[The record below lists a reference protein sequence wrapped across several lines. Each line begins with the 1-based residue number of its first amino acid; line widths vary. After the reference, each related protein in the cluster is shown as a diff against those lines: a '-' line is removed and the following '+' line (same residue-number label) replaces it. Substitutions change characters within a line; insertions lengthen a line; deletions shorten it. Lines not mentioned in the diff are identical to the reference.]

1 MPAPH
6 NQPDKQPDNQ
16 PDNQP
21 LNQPLSQPDSLWR
34 ALAATSPDESAA
46 LGTPLTRDLDVE
58 VAVIG
63 AGYSGLAAAYALQKR
78 GVECVV
84 LDANPVGWGASG
96 RNGGVVS
103 SKFRLSFPAIH
114 ALHGLDTAKRMHR
127 LAHEGVR
134 VVESL
139 VDEFGLE
146 RARFEHTGSL
156 RCAHTERAFASIRA
170 EADWVRTTLGDT
182 SMTVQS
188 RDEVTRETGST
199 GFVGGVLS
207 ADAGTILPLEYVRG
221 LARGIARRGVPIHES
236 TPVLEMRRAPGDT
249 RVTLRTPGG
258 TVRAKQV
265 IVATNAYSDLTP
277 ATSPYQRELVPFR
290 SAMIATE
297 RLPAELDARL
307 MVERRSYTETRR
319 MMKWFRKVDGRMLFG
334 GRDAFGKEGQTT
346 GFDALQR
353 AMIALFPELADLR
366 VAYRW
371 SGYVGMTFNSLPHVG
386 RSDDATTF
394 CLGYNGAGVAMASL
408 LGQHAAAL
416 ALGETPEL
424 SLLAAPG
431 LRPVPFHSLRAP
443 GVRLVAAWYQ
453 FLDAVGA

>member
-1 MPAPH
+1 MAGAAPSADA
-6 NQPDKQPDNQ
+6 PVSTGA
-16 PDNQP
+16 P
-21 LNQPLSQPDSLWR
+21 LD
-34 ALAATSPDESAA
+34 
-46 LGTPLTRDLDVE
+46 RDISVE

-63 AGYSGLAAAYALQKR
+63 AGYSGLSAAHALQQR
-78 GVECVV
+78 GVQTVV

-103 SKFRLSFPAIH
+103 SKFRLSFPAIER
-114 ALHGLDTAKRMHR
+114 LHGIQTAKTMHR
-127 LAHEGVR
+127 LAHDGVR
-134 VVESL
+134 VVEQFI
-139 VDEFGLE
+139 DEFKLGQ
-146 RARFEHTGSL
+146 ARFEHTGSL

-170 EADWVRTTLGDT
+170 EAEWVKQQLGDT
-182 SMTVQS
+182 TMTVQS
-188 RDEVTRETGST
+188 RAEVEHETGSKA
-199 GFVGGVLS
+199 FVGGVLS
-207 ADAGTILPLEYVRG
+207 TDAGTILPLEYVRG
-221 LARGIARRGVPIHES
+221 IAAGLTRRKVDIYES
-236 TPVLEMRRAPGDT
+236 TPVLEMTRADGSGG
-249 RVTLRTPGG
+249 VTLRTPNG

-265 IVATNAYSDLTP
+265 IVGTNAYSNLTP
-277 ATSPYQRELVPFR
+277 ATSAYQRELVPFR

-297 RLPAELDARL
+297 RLPAVLDARL

-319 MMKWFRKVDGRMLFG
+319 TMKWFRKVDGRMLFG

-353 AMIALFPELADLR
+353 AMVELFPDLAGVR
-366 VAYRW
+366 VEYQW

-386 RSDDATTF
+386 RSDDTTTF

-424 SLLAAPG
+424 SLLAASG
-431 LRPVPFHSLRAP
+431 LNPVPFHSLRAP
-443 GVRLVAAWYQ
+443 AVRLVAAWYQ

>member
-1 MPAPH
+1 MPAPD
-6 NQPDKQPDNQ
+6 NQPDKQP
-16 PDNQP
+16 
-21 LNQPLSQPDSLWR
+21 LNQPDSLWR
-34 ALAATSPDESAA
+34 ALAAASPDASAA

-127 LAHEGVR
+127 LAHDGVR

-139 VDEFGLE
+139 LDEFGLE

-188 RDEVTRETGST
+188 RDEVTRETGSK

>member
-1 MPAPH
+1 MLAPTTPHTPA
-6 NQPDKQPDNQ
+6 
-16 PDNQP
+16 
-21 LNQPLSQPDSLWR
+21 PDSLWR
-34 ALAATSPDESAA
+34 ALLAASPGAGATLST
-46 LGTPLTRDLDVE
+46 GVPLTRDLEVE

-78 GVECVV
+78 GVDCVV

-103 SKFRLSFPAIH
+103 SKFRLSFPTIDK
-114 ALHGLDTAKRMHR
+114 LHGLDTAKRMHR

-134 VVESL
+134 VVETL
-139 VDEFGLE
+139 VDEFQLT
-146 RARFEHTGSL
+146 RARFEATGSL
-156 RCAHTERAFASIRA
+156 RCAHTEAAFAAIRA
-170 EADWVRTTLGDT
+170 EADWVRTQLGDT
-182 SMTVQS
+182 TMTVQS
-188 RDEVTRETGST
+188 RAEIEHETGSK

-207 ADAGTILPLEYVRG
+207 ADAGTILPLEYVCG
-221 LARGIARRGVPIHES
+221 LARGLTLRGVPIYES
-236 TPVLEMRRAPGDT
+236 TPVRQMHRAPGEP
-249 RVTLRTPGG
+249 RVTLRTPAG

-277 ATSPYQRELVPFR
+277 ATAAYQRELVPFR

-353 AMIALFPELADLR
+353 AMVALFPDLADVR
-366 VAYRW
+366 VDYRW

-424 SLLAAPG
+424 SLLGAPG

>member
-6 NQPDKQPDNQ
+6 NQPDKQPHN
-16 PDNQP
+16 
-21 LNQPLSQPDSLWR
+21 QPDSLWR

-188 RDEVTRETGST
+188 RDEVTRETGSK

-290 SAMIATE
+290 SAMIATA

-319 MMKWFRKVDGRMLFG
+319 MMKWFRKVDGRILFG

>member
-1 MPAPH
+1 M
-6 NQPDKQPDNQ
+6 Q
-16 PDNQP
+16 
-21 LNQPLSQPDSLWR
+21 
-34 ALAATSPDESAA
+34 ALD
-46 LGTPLTRDLDVE
+46 RDLSVE

-63 AGYSGLAAAYALQKR
+63 AGYSGLSAAHALQKR
-78 GVECVV
+78 GVQTVV

-103 SKFRLSFPAIH
+103 SKFRLSFPAIER
-114 ALHGLDTAKRMHR
+114 LHDIQTAKTMHR
-127 LAHEGVR
+127 LAHDGVR
-134 VVESL
+134 VVEQFI
-139 VDEFGLE
+139 DEFKLG

-170 EADWVRTTLGDT
+170 EADWVKQKLGDT
-182 SMTVQS
+182 TMTIQS
-188 RDEVTRETGST
+188 RAEVEHETGSKA
-199 GFVGGVLS
+199 FVGGVLS
-207 ADAGTILPLEYVRG
+207 TDAGTILPLEYVRG
-221 LARGIARRGVPIHES
+221 IAAGLTRRKVDIYES
-236 TPVLEMRRAPGDT
+236 TPVLEMIRADGSGG
-249 RVTLRTPGG
+249 VTLRTPNG

-265 IVATNAYSDLTP
+265 IVGTNAYSNLTP
-277 ATSPYQRELVPFR
+277 ATAAYQRELVPFR

-297 RLPAELDARL
+297 RLPAGLDARL

-353 AMIALFPELADLR
+353 AMIELFPDLAGVR
-366 VAYRW
+366 VEYQW

-386 RSDDATTF
+386 RSDDTTIF

-408 LGQHAAAL
+408 LGRHAAAL

-431 LRPVPFHSLRAP
+431 LNPVPFHSLRAP

>member
-1 MPAPH
+1 MLAPTA
-6 NQPDKQPDNQ
+6 P
-16 PDNQP
+16 P
-21 LNQPLSQPDSLWR
+21 LPQPDSLWR
-34 ALAATSPDESAA
+34 ALLAASPDANGAVSTGA
-46 LGTPLTRDLDVE
+46 PLACDLAVE

-78 GVECVV
+78 GVACAVF
-84 LDANPVGWGASG
+84 DANLVGWGASG

-103 SKFRLSFPAIH
+103 SKFRLSFPTIDK
-114 ALHGLDTAKRMHR
+114 LHGLDTAKRMHR

-134 VVESL
+134 VVETL
-139 VDEFGLE
+139 VDEFELA
-146 RARFEHTGSL
+146 RARFEPTGSL
-156 RCAHTERAFASIRA
+156 RCAHTQAALAAIRA
-170 EADWVRTTLGDT
+170 EADWARTNLGDT

-188 RDEVTRETGST
+188 RAEIEHETGSQ

-221 LARGIARRGVPIHES
+221 LARGLTLRSVPIYES
-236 TPVLEMRRAPGDT
+236 TPVLQMHRAPGEPH
-249 RVTLRTPGG
+249 VTLRTPGG

-265 IVATNAYSDLTP
+265 IVATNAYSNLTA
-277 ATSPYQRELVPFR
+277 ATAAYQRELVPFR

-353 AMIALFPELADLR
+353 AMVALFPDLADVR

-424 SLLAAPG
+424 SLLGALG

>member
-1 MPAPH
+1 MLAPTPPHTPA
-6 NQPDKQPDNQ
+6 
-16 PDNQP
+16 
-21 LNQPLSQPDSLWR
+21 PDSLWR
-34 ALAATSPDESAA
+34 ALLAASPGAGATLST
-46 LGTPLTRDLDVE
+46 GVPLTRDLEVE

-78 GVECVV
+78 GVDCVV

-103 SKFRLSFPAIH
+103 SKFRLSFPTIDK
-114 ALHGLDTAKRMHR
+114 LHGLDTAKRMHR

-134 VVESL
+134 VVETL
-139 VDEFGLE
+139 VDEFQLT
-146 RARFEHTGSL
+146 RARFEATGSL
-156 RCAHTERAFASIRA
+156 RCAHTEAAFAAIRA
-170 EADWVRTTLGDT
+170 EADWVRTQLGDT
-182 SMTVQS
+182 TMTVQS
-188 RDEVTRETGST
+188 RAEIEHETGSK

-207 ADAGTILPLEYVRG
+207 ADAGTILPLEYVCG
-221 LARGIARRGVPIHES
+221 LARGLTLRSVPIYES
-236 TPVLEMRRAPGDT
+236 TPVQQMHRAPGEP
-249 RVTLRTPGG
+249 RVTLRTPAG

-277 ATSPYQRELVPFR
+277 ATAAYQRELVPFR

-353 AMIALFPELADLR
+353 AMVALFPDLADVR
-366 VAYRW
+366 VDYRW

-424 SLLAAPG
+424 SLLGAPG

>member
-1 MPAPH
+1 MGAPL
-6 NQPDKQPDNQ
+6 D
-16 PDNQP
+16 
-21 LNQPLSQPDSLWR
+21 
-34 ALAATSPDESAA
+34 
-46 LGTPLTRDLDVE
+46 RDLSVE

-63 AGYSGLAAAYALQKR
+63 AGYSGLSAAHALQKR
-78 GVECVV
+78 GVQTVV
-84 LDANPVGWGASG
+84 LDANQVGWGASG

-103 SKFRLSFPAIH
+103 SKFRLSFPAIER
-114 ALHGLDTAKRMHR
+114 LHGIETAKTMHR
-127 LAHEGVR
+127 LAHDGVR
-134 VVESL
+134 AVEQFI
-139 VDEFGLE
+139 DEFKLG

-170 EADWVRTTLGDT
+170 EAEWVKQKLGDT
-182 SMTVQS
+182 TMTVQS
-188 RDEVTRETGST
+188 RAEVEHETGSKA
-199 GFVGGVLS
+199 FVGGVLS
-207 ADAGTILPLEYVRG
+207 TDAGTILPLEYVRG
-221 LARGIARRGVPIHES
+221 LAAGLTRRKVDIYES
-236 TPVLEMRRAPGDT
+236 TPVLEILRADGSGD
-249 RVTLRTPGG
+249 VTLRTPNG

-265 IVATNAYSDLTP
+265 IVGTNAYSNLTP
-277 ATSPYQRELVPFR
+277 ATAAYQRELVPFR

-353 AMIALFPELADLR
+353 AMVELFPDLAGVR
-366 VAYRW
+366 VEYQW

-386 RSDDATTF
+386 RSDATTTF

-416 ALGETPEL
+416 ALGEKPAL

-431 LRPVPFHSLRAP
+431 LNPVPFHSLRAP

>member
-1 MPAPH
+1 MLAPMTPPTPA
-6 NQPDKQPDNQ
+6 
-16 PDNQP
+16 
-21 LNQPLSQPDSLWR
+21 PDSLWR
-34 ALAATSPDESAA
+34 ALLTASPGAAAA
-46 LGTPLTRDLDVE
+46 VSTGVPLARDLDVE

-78 GVECVV
+78 GVDCVV

-103 SKFRLSFPAIH
+103 SKFRLSFPTIDK
-114 ALHGLDTAKRMHR
+114 LHGLDTAKRMHR
-127 LAHEGVR
+127 LAHDGVR
-134 VVESL
+134 VVETL
-139 VDEFGLE
+139 VDEFQLAG
-146 RARFEHTGSL
+146 ARFEHTGSL
-156 RCAHTERAFASIRA
+156 RCAHTDTALTAIRA
-170 EADWVRTTLGDT
+170 EADWVRTNLGDT
-182 SMTVQS
+182 SMTAQS
-188 RDEVTRETGST
+188 RADIERETGSK

-221 LARGIARRGVPIHES
+221 LASGLTLRGVPIYES
-236 TPVLEMRRAPGDT
+236 TPVQQMQRAPGEP
-249 RVTLRTPGG
+249 RVMLRTPGG

-265 IVATNAYSDLTP
+265 IVATNAYSDLTE
-277 ATSPYQRELVPFR
+277 ATAPYQRELVPFR

-297 RLPAELDARL
+297 RLPADLDARL

-353 AMIALFPELADLR
+353 AMVALFPDLADLR
-366 VAYRW
+366 VEYRW

-424 SLLAAPG
+424 SLLGAPG

>member
-1 MPAPH
+1 MGAPL
-6 NQPDKQPDNQ
+6 D
-16 PDNQP
+16 
-21 LNQPLSQPDSLWR
+21 
-34 ALAATSPDESAA
+34 
-46 LGTPLTRDLDVE
+46 RDLSVE

-63 AGYSGLAAAYALQKR
+63 AGYSGLSAAHALQKR
-78 GVECVV
+78 GVQTVV
-84 LDANPVGWGASG
+84 LDANQVGWGASG

-103 SKFRLSFPAIH
+103 SKFRLSFPAIER
-114 ALHGLDTAKRMHR
+114 LHGIETAKTMHR
-127 LAHEGVR
+127 LAHDGVR
-134 VVESL
+134 VVEQF
-139 VDEFGLE
+139 VDEFKLG

-170 EADWVRTTLGDT
+170 EAEWVKQKLGDT
-182 SMTVQS
+182 TMTVQS
-188 RDEVTRETGST
+188 RAEVEHETGSKA
-199 GFVGGVLS
+199 FVGGVLS
-207 ADAGTILPLEYVRG
+207 TDAGTILPLEYVRG
-221 LARGIARRGVPIHES
+221 LAAGLTRRKVDIYES
-236 TPVLEMRRAPGDT
+236 TPVLEILRADGSGD
-249 RVTLRTPGG
+249 VTLRTPNG

-265 IVATNAYSDLTP
+265 IVGTNAYSNLTP
-277 ATSPYQRELVPFR
+277 ATAAYQRELVPFR

-353 AMIALFPELADLR
+353 AMVELFPDLAGVR
-366 VAYRW
+366 VEYQW

-386 RSDDATTF
+386 RSDATTTF

-416 ALGETPEL
+416 ALGEKPAL

-431 LRPVPFHSLRAP
+431 LNPVPFHSLRAP

>member
-1 MPAPH
+1 MPAPDK
-6 NQPDKQPDNQ
+6 QPDKQPHNQ

-21 LNQPLSQPDSLWR
+21 LNQPDSLWR

-46 LGTPLTRDLDVE
+46 LGAPLTRDLDVE

-139 VDEFGLE
+139 LDEFGLE

-353 AMIALFPELADLR
+353 AMVALFPELADLR

>member
-1 MPAPH
+1 MTREGNRPGAP
-6 NQPDKQPDNQ
+6 
-16 PDNQP
+16 
-21 LNQPLSQPDSLWR
+21 SLWI
-34 ALAATSPDESAA
+34 AMAGAAPSADA
-46 LGTPLTRDLDVE
+46 PVSTGAPLEHDLSVE

-63 AGYSGLAAAYALQKR
+63 AGYSGLSAAHALQKR
-78 GVECVV
+78 GVQTVV

-103 SKFRLSFPAIH
+103 SKFRLSFPAIER
-114 ALHGLDTAKRMHR
+114 LHGIETAKTMHR
-127 LAHEGVR
+127 LAHDGVR
-134 VVESL
+134 MVEQFI
-139 VDEFGLE
+139 DEFKLG
-146 RARFEHTGSL
+146 RARFEHTGNL
-156 RCAHTERAFASIRA
+156 RCAHTEHAFASIRA
-170 EADWVRTTLGDT
+170 EAEWLKQKLGDAT
-182 SMTVQS
+182 MTVQS
-188 RDEVTRETGST
+188 RAEVEHETGSKA
-199 GFVGGVLS
+199 FVGGVLS

-221 LARGIARRGVPIHES
+221 LAAGLTRRKVDIYES
-236 TPVLEMRRAPGDT
+236 TPVLEIIRSSGGGG
-249 RVTLRTPGG
+249 VTLRTPSG

-265 IVATNAYSDLTP
+265 IVGTNAYSNMTP
-277 ATSPYQRELVPFR
+277 ATAAYQRELVPFR

-297 RLPAELDARL
+297 RLPAGLDDRL

-353 AMIALFPELADLR
+353 AMVELFPDLAGVR
-366 VAYRW
+366 IEYQW

-386 RSDDATTF
+386 RSDDTTTF

-408 LGQHAAAL
+408 LGQHASAL
-416 ALGETPEL
+416 ALGEKPEL

-431 LRPVPFHSLRAP
+431 LNPVPFHSLRAP